1 MLVAGS
7 LLQVYCGCP
16 RKHLPEPELDA
27 LDNRDVVKVEPCISV
42 IDIIWIANKKQISG
56 REDEKNKELIV
67 CLQS

>member
-42 IDIIWIANKKQISG
+42 IDII
-56 REDEKNKELIV
+56 
-67 CLQS
+67 

>member
-42 IDIIWIANKKQISG
+42 IDIIWIENKK
-56 REDEKNKELIV
+56 IV
-67 CLQS
+67 FNRYPEERMKRIKS